1 MNGTNEKFAEALFE
15 ALWRGGERR
24 GWRVPV
30 AEILELKERHQTKA
44 LDLAKEL
51 RALTPRLADLERPRG
66 EALFAA
72 LVDFYGKRNEA
83 PGFEFD
89 VFAKGRR
96 LLFQNGLAMVLID
109 TNRHFETG
117 AYRQAL
123 AHEMDR
129 GEEHFKD
136 SWIPG
141 GIAAALELEPAGRPF
156 FPARRADAFTDAAGR
171 PRVLLT
177 LSPGY
182 GLDPLHIAPLK
193 AVSGGLVAELDSRP
207 EWVFARRPPVTM
219 ILPRLRVQ
227 RKENES

>member
-1 MNGTNEKFAEALFE
+1 MEFAEALYE

-24 GWRVPV
+24 DWRVPA
-30 AEILELKERHQTKA
+30 AEILELKERHQNEA
-44 LDLAKEL
+44 LDLKKEL
-51 RALTPRLADLERPRG
+51 RALAPRLADLGRPRG

-72 LVDFYGKRNEA
+72 LVDFYGKRNEV

-96 LLFQNGLAMVLID
+96 LLFQNGQAMVLID
-109 TNRHFETG
+109 TTRHFATG

-123 AHEMDR
+123 AHDMDR

-141 GIAAALELEPAGRPF
+141 GIATALELEPAGRPF
-156 FPARRADAFTDAAGR
+156 FPARRAEALLDDAGR
-171 PRVLLT
+171 PRVLLA

-193 AVSGGLVAELDSRP
+193 AVGGGLVAELDDRP
-207 EWVFARRPPVTM
+207 EWVFARRTPVTL
-219 ILPRLRVQ
+219 ILPKLRFR